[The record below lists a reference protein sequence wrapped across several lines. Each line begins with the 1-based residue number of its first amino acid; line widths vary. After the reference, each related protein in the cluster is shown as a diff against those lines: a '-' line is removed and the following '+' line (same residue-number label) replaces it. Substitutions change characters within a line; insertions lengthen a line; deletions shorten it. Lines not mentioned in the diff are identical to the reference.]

1 MTTRQEKLNSFEMT
15 KEKDKGISNL
25 KTWNHQ
31 NAEHASIKEKN
42 DKSKNSIKLLQAH
55 LEKGTCPKSLSYNV
69 KVNTMPDQDFKS
81 HVSYIKK
88 MEKHVFVGA
97 LGKFHH
103 RRIKKLTI
111 KLEQERKQKRNHM
124 EFTRNVKPVAKDL
137 NSSLAPLALVTF
149 IPT

>member
-1 MTTRQEKLNSFEMT
+1 
-15 KEKDKGISNL
+15 
-25 KTWNHQ
+25 
-31 NAEHASIKEKN
+31 
-42 DKSKNSIKLLQAH
+42 
-55 LEKGTCPKSLSYNV
+55 
-69 KVNTMPDQDFKS
+69 
-81 HVSYIKK
+81 